1 MMSGLIYSVGEDDY
15 YMEYCDGDWWW
26 RMCNSEGGFQLDE
39 HFPRSTKLR
48 ILMESK
54 IWIKLNL
61 PKGSQDKNQIN
72 KYKLESSK
80 GSQAGCYVCRG
91 AHQLVLKQMRMM
103 PMMMLVVKIT
113 AMIRSFP
120 AGPIAII
127 QNNWSHLW
135 WWVSVD
141 DICTSVS
148 RDNILISFFVSVLE
162 VFW

>member
-103 PMMMLVVKIT
+103 PMMPVMW
-113 AMIRSFP
+113 SFP
-120 AGPIAII
+120 AGPIDII
-127 QNNWSHLW
+127 QNIYSHLW
-135 WWVSVD
+135 WWFSID
-141 DICTSVS
+141 DIRTLQQCPDTMLKE
-148 RDNILISFFVSVLE
+148 IFV
-162 VFW
+162 F